1 MPSLALR
8 TLTLLAAAVL
18 GGAVAFG
25 IGTAVWD
32 GEGGTTV
39 LREVSADSASAASFE
54 DSADSGTIGDIY
66 REAAPGVVQ
75 VTSTVVTED
84 PFFGGTQRGQALGS
98 GFVLDKAGHIV
109 TNYHVIEGAS
119 EVLVNFSRQDAMR
132 AKVVGNDPST
142 DIAVLEIDANAR
154 ALTPLRLGNS
164 DGVAVGDSVVA
175 IGNPFGLDRTVTS
188 GIVSALHREIE
199 SPSGFT
205 IDKVIQTDA
214 AINRGNSGGPL
225 LDARGFVIGVNT
237 QIATAGNGSEGN
249 VGVGFAVPSNTVSE
263 VASEIIEHGKVEHPY
278 IGITM
283 QTIDETVAETF
294 RLPTEKGVLVAEVEP
309 GSPAADAGIEGGN
322 TRVVVN
328 GQTYVLGGDVIT
340 EVDGR
345 PVATADDFRD
355 LVSQKE
361 PGDELSLEITRED
374 ESETVKVELGRRPAT
389 PSG

>member
-1 MPSLALR
+1 MPPVALR
-8 TLTLLAAAVL
+8 VLSLFAAAVL

-32 GEGGTTV
+32 GDGATTV
-39 LREVSADSASAASFE
+39 VREVSADGAAAASFE
-54 DSADSGTIGDIY
+54 EEGEPGTVGAIY
-66 REAAPGVVQ
+66 RAAAPAVVQ
-75 VTSTVVTED
+75 VTSTVVAED
-84 PFFGGTQRGQALGS
+84 PFFGTQRGQALGS
-98 GFVLDKAGHIV
+98 GFVIDKAGHIV

-119 EVLVNFSRQDAMR
+119 EVFVNFSGQDAMS
-132 AKVVGNDPST
+132 AKVVGSDPST
-142 DIAVLEIDANAR
+142 DLALLEIDADAR

-164 DGVAVGDSVVA
+164 DTVSVGDSVVA
-175 IGNPFGLDRTVTS
+175 IGNPFGLDRTVTA

-225 LDARGFVIGVNT
+225 LDARGDVIGVNT
-237 QIATAGNGSEGN
+237 QIATAGSEGN

-278 IGITM
+278 IGIAM
-283 QTIDETVAETF
+283 QTIDATVAQTF
-294 RLPTEKGVLVAEVEP
+294 RLPTDEGVLVTEVQP
-309 GSPAADAGIEGGN
+309 GSPADDAGLEAGT
-322 TRVVVN
+322 TRVVLN

-345 PVATADDFRD
+345 SVATADELRD
-355 LVSQKE
+355 VVSQKE
-361 PGDELSLEITRED
+361 PGEEITLEITRED
-374 ESETVKVELGRRPAT
+374 RTETVKVELGRRPEA

>member
-1 MPSLALR
+1 MPSIALR
-8 TLTLLAAAVL
+8 ALTLLAAAIL

-25 IGTAVWD
+25 IGTTVWD
-32 GEGGTTV
+32 GNGATTV
-39 LREVSADSASAASFE
+39 VRDLPSDRASAASFE
-54 DSADSGTIGDIY
+54 EDDDPSTIGSIY
-66 REAAPGVVQ
+66 REASPAVVQ

-84 PFFGGTQRGQALGS
+84 PFFGGAERGQALGS
-98 GFVLDKAGHIV
+98 GFVLDKAGHII

-119 EVLVNFSRQDAMR
+119 EVFVNFSGQDAMS
-132 AKVVGNDPST
+132 AKVVGSDPST

-237 QIATAGNGSEGN
+237 QIATAGSEGN
-249 VGVGFAVPSNTVSE
+249 VGVGFAVPANTVSE
-263 VASEIIEHGKVEHPY
+263 VASEIIETGKVEHPY

-294 RLPTEKGVLVAEVEP
+294 RLPADSGVLVAEVQP
-309 GSPAADAGIEGGN
+309 GSPAEHAGLRGGN
-322 TRVVVN
+322 TRVVLN
-328 GQTYVLGGDVIT
+328 GETYVLGGDVIT
-340 EVDGR
+340 AVDGR
-345 PVATADDFRD
+345 EVATADDFRD

-361 PGDELSLEITRED
+361 PGDDVSLAITRED
-374 ESETVKVELGRRPAT
+374 ETQTVKVELGRRPAT